1 MTVSI
6 NDKLRKYKSLFSTT
20 LSTGIGTGTG
30 DTITPASVSGLPTD
44 TPITLTFDRVD
55 SGGVATP
62 TKLERIRGI
71 VSGGN
76 FISYV
81 RGKDGTTEQAH
92 SAGAVIEMIWNA
104 DDLNDM
110 VDWGVVEHNQD
121 GTHKSALVTTLKA
134 TSAEVATGLE
144 DAKIVTPKGLKD
156 AGIVAHTKAA
166 GSDITTGTDDAKY
179 ATSKALANAD
189 LNTRLKSKVITSTRD
204 LTAATADISYT
215 GVGFE
220 PTSIIAICN
229 IDGSTNSVSFGFA
242 DSGKSSSEI
251 EKDSNTYWYKNDIL
265 LRASTSVGSSFQN
278 ATIKSYDSDGFTISW
293 IKAGSPTGTAN
304 LIFLCFR

>member
-1 MTVSI
+1 MAT
-6 NDKLRKYKSLFSTT
+6 LKYLSQYFITSLNVGGGIDASQT
-20 LSTGIGTGTG
+20 TGIVLQSVAGVSDISKPGQICVSYSDPIDTAVAEWINYTSIIGSNELVGVTRRCEGYSAHTHLQGATVAFVMSASHLNDVVNAVKKVYNETSDTLLKASSAEITTGT
-30 DTITPASVSGLPTD
+30 
-44 TPITLTFDRVD
+44 
-55 SGGVATP
+55 
-62 TKLERIRGI
+62 
-71 VSGGN
+71 
-76 FISYV
+76 
-81 RGKDGTTEQAH
+81 
-92 SAGAVIEMIWNA
+92 
-104 DDLNDM
+104 
-110 VDWGVVEHNQD
+110 
-121 GTHKSALVTTLKA
+121 
-134 TSAEVATGLE
+134 E

>member
-1 MTVSI
+1 MATLKYLSQYFITSLNVGGGIDASQTTGIVLQSVAGVSDISKPGQICVSYSDPIDTGVAEWINYTSI
-6 NDKLRKYKSLFSTT
+6 NGSNELVGVTRGCEGYSAHTHLQGATVAFVMSASHHNDVVNAVKKVYNETSDT
-20 LSTGIGTGTG
+20 LLKASSAEITTGT
-30 DTITPASVSGLPTD
+30 
-44 TPITLTFDRVD
+44 
-55 SGGVATP
+55 
-62 TKLERIRGI
+62 
-71 VSGGN
+71 
-76 FISYV
+76 
-81 RGKDGTTEQAH
+81 
-92 SAGAVIEMIWNA
+92 
-104 DDLNDM
+104 
-110 VDWGVVEHNQD
+110 
-121 GTHKSALVTTLKA
+121 
-134 TSAEVATGLE
+134 E

>member
-1 MTVSI
+1 MATLKYLSQYFTTALNVGGGIDASQTTGIVLQSVAGVSDISKPGQICVSYSDPIDTGVAEWINYTSI
-6 NDKLRKYKSLFSTT
+6 NGSNELVGVTRGCEGYSAHTHLQGATVAFVMSASHHNDVVNAVKKVYNETSDT
-20 LSTGIGTGTG
+20 LLKASSAEITTGT
-30 DTITPASVSGLPTD
+30 
-44 TPITLTFDRVD
+44 
-55 SGGVATP
+55 
-62 TKLERIRGI
+62 
-71 VSGGN
+71 
-76 FISYV
+76 
-81 RGKDGTTEQAH
+81 
-92 SAGAVIEMIWNA
+92 
-104 DDLNDM
+104 
-110 VDWGVVEHNQD
+110 
-121 GTHKSALVTTLKA
+121 
-134 TSAEVATGLE
+134 E

>member
-1 MTVSI
+1 MATLKYLSQYFITSLNVGGGIDASQTTGIVLQSVAGVSDISKPGQICVSYSDPIDTGVAEWINYTSI
-6 NDKLRKYKSLFSTT
+6 NGSNELVGVTRGCEGYSAHTHLQGATVAFVMSASHLNDVVNAVKKVYNETSDT
-20 LSTGIGTGTG
+20 LLKASSAEITTGT
-30 DTITPASVSGLPTD
+30 
-44 TPITLTFDRVD
+44 
-55 SGGVATP
+55 
-62 TKLERIRGI
+62 
-71 VSGGN
+71 
-76 FISYV
+76 
-81 RGKDGTTEQAH
+81 
-92 SAGAVIEMIWNA
+92 
-104 DDLNDM
+104 
-110 VDWGVVEHNQD
+110 
-121 GTHKSALVTTLKA
+121 
-134 TSAEVATGLE
+134 E

>member
-1 MTVSI
+1 MATLKYLSQYFITSLSVGGGIDASQTTGIVLQSVAGVSDISKPGQICVSYSDPIDTGVAEWINYTSI
-6 NDKLRKYKSLFSTT
+6 NGSNELVGVTRGCEGYSAHTHLQGATVAFVMSASHHNDVVNAVKKVYNETSDT
-20 LSTGIGTGTG
+20 L
-30 DTITPASVSGLPTD
+30 
-44 TPITLTFDRVD
+44 
-55 SGGVATP
+55 
-62 TKLERIRGI
+62 
-71 VSGGN
+71 
-76 FISYV
+76 
-81 RGKDGTTEQAH
+81 
-92 SAGAVIEMIWNA
+92 
-104 DDLNDM
+104 
-110 VDWGVVEHNQD
+110 
-121 GTHKSALVTTLKA
+121 LKA
-134 TSAEVATGLE
+134 TSAEITTGTE

-189 LNTRLKSKVITSTRD
+189 LNTRLKSKVITSTRG